1 MIFLKYNN
9 DWENKIL
16 LDSEVTLFIKKSEF
30 KDRSEFYKIYSVDG
44 KVQYSSIIKLGD
56 NENREIKEKITNKQI
71 NKDVYL
77 NLWKEL
83 IFDVTP
89 PIKSIYLYSSDEPQ
103 SYLFNFRVLENRK
116 KTSGIG
122 NIFQL
127 NLKKFYYFFKKIND
141 N

>member
-127 NLKKFYYFFKKIND
+127 NLKKFYDFFKKIND